1 MAEEYGMITRI
12 TFIIHIIIGLI
23 FGISF
28 LVIPDIMLPLF
39 GMAFVDPTVR
49 MFGAIIIGFTVT
61 SILGLMT
68 REVVRVKIIIQAEL
82 IWLILGIIAG
92 AVHLVIPP
100 LLSLTFAG
108 AAIGSLV
115 ILFILFLLSYFMEI
129 R

>member
-28 LVIPDIMLPLF
+28 LVVPDIMLPLF
-39 GMAFVDPTVR
+39 GMAFVDPAIR
-49 MFGAIIIGFTVT
+49 MFGAMIIGFTFT
-61 SILGLMT
+61 SVLGLMT
-68 REVVRVKIIIQAEL
+68 REVARVKIFIEAEL
-82 IWLILGIIAG
+82 LWLILGIIAG
-92 AVHLVIPP
+92 AVHLVLPP
-100 LLSLTFAG
+100 LMSITFAG

>member
-12 TFIIHIIIGLI
+12 TFIIHIIIGLV

-28 LVIPDIMLPLF
+28 LGIPDIMLPLF
-39 GMAFVDPTVR
+39 GMGFVDPTVR
-49 MFGAIIIGFTVT
+49 MFGAIIIGFTFT

>member
-12 TFIIHIIIGLI
+12 AFIIHIIIGFT

-28 LVIPDIMLPLF
+28 LAVPDIMLPLF

-49 MFGAIIIGFTVT
+49 MFGAIIIGFTFT

-68 REVVRVKIIIQAEL
+68 REVVRIKIIIQAEL

>member
-23 FGISF
+23 FGVSF

-39 GMAFVDPTVR
+39 GMAFVDPAIR
-49 MFGAIIIGFTVT
+49 MFGAIIIGFVFM
-61 SILGLMT
+61 SFLGLMT
-68 REVVRVKIIIQAEL
+68 REVARVKIVIIGEL
-82 IWLILGIIAG
+82 VWLILGIIAA

-100 LLSLTFAG
+100 LMSITFAG
-108 AAIGSLV
+108 AALGSLV